1 MVARGRVEIL
11 VVALQEAIVRAKR
24 HALARCVGAEHDPV
38 LILQKKLASR
48 VRLPAEFGNPGG
60 NVDEQ
65 VGILI
70 EPFRHGCQILGV
82 VVEVGPEERRLG
94 MPGDQ
99 ANELGQQFL
108 LGRIILAVKQ
118 PVGMLVQLVPALVVR
133 SKGVKNAAGS
143 AVWIITG
150 R

>member
-1 MVARGRVEIL
+1 MYGCRPSSEI
-11 VVALQEAIVRAKR
+11 RA
-24 HALARCVGAEHDPV
+24 E
-38 LILQKKLASR
+38 
-48 VRLPAEFGNPGG
+48 

-118 PVGMLVQLVPALVVR
+118 PVGMLVQLVPALVVTIQGR
-133 SKGVKNAAGS
+133 EERRRIGRVDHHGPMILGASLENRIEFVIVDFQQRAIFVANA
-143 AVWIITG
+143 
-150 R
+150 